1 MEDRELRE
9 HFDAIGSQ
17 FALIGKRF
25 DGVDEQLNVRLGKI
39 DEQLGG
45 LATDIENLAAIT
57 AQNFGRL
64 EEKMDAGFAHCDSEF
79 ERLEEKMDTGFLRCE
94 NEFERL
100 EEKMDTGFAKLE
112 SDIESLASIT
122 AESFE
127 RLEDMA

>member
-9 HFDAIGSQ
+9 HFDAIGGQ
-17 FALIGKRF
+17 FAFISKRF
-25 DGVDEQLNVRLGKI
+25 DRVEVMV
-39 DEQLGG
+39 GG
-45 LATDIENLAAIT
+45 LVADIENLAAIT
-57 AQNFGRL
+57 AKNFERL
-64 EEKMDAGFAHCDSEF
+64 EEKVDSGFAHCNSEF
-79 ERLEEKMDTGFLRCE
+79 DRLEEKMDTGFLRCE
-94 NEFERL
+94 TEFERL